1 MTEEEQIQSDIE
13 RFENN
18 ASAIP
23 DDGDMVEQIPLFSS
37 SDMQSVIENGKK
49 NRLSIGC
56 GVIFGGRTS
65 LFSCSLTVVL
75 VSLFLPHR

>member
-37 SDMQSVIENGKK
+37 SDMQSVIEDGKRS
-49 NRLSIGC
+49 RLSIGF
-56 GVIFGGRTS
+56 GAIFGGRMN
-65 LFSCSLTVVL
+65 LCSCLRTA
-75 VSLFLPHR
+75 VSENQF

>member
-49 NRLSIGC
+49 K
-56 GVIFGGRTS
+56 TAY
-65 LFSCSLTVVL
+65 
-75 VSLFLPHR
+75 P

>member
-56 GVIFGGRTS
+56 GVI
-65 LFSCSLTVVL
+65 L
-75 VSLFLPHR
+75 VGERACFLVR

>member
-23 DDGDMVEQIPLFSS
+23 DDGDMDEQIPFFSS
-37 SDMQSVIENGKK
+37 SDMQSVIEDGKK
-49 NRLSIGC
+49 KPPIHWLWGDFRWENELVFLFADSGIG
-56 GVIFGGRTS
+56 
-65 LFSCSLTVVL
+65 
-75 VSLFLPHR
+75 